1 MERNKGFYPLVFEG
15 VCGLSVNFSEV
26 SVIEYY
32 RTLQLEADE
41 KWKQVKYGGNQA
53 IHITSMVTLRGFPY
67 NTVMHCLGI

>member
-1 MERNKGFYPLVFEG
+1 MECNKGFYPLVFAG

-41 KWKQVKYGGNQA
+41 KWKQVK
-53 IHITSMVTLRGFPY
+53 
-67 NTVMHCLGI
+67 